1 MAQVDTLI
9 ELRGLAKSF
18 ERKGERIRPIHGLDL
33 TISKGEVLAVL
44 GQSGCGKTTLLRLLA
59 GLDTPDAGTI
69 GMKPGLQLGLMFQEP
84 RLLPWKSVREN
95 IELALIHEAD
105 TKAVADAV
113 DDVLRLTR
121 MSESADSYPS
131 DLSGGMAQRVALARA
146 LVTRPDVLLLDEP
159 FGALDALTRRLMQ
172 RELSGILQSAN
183 TAVFLVTHDVSEAL
197 MLADRIVLLEAG
209 KIQAAW
215 CVEQK
220 RPRCESAP
228 EIVSLSSAIYSR
240 ILGNAFS

>member
-9 ELRGLAKSF
+9 ELRGLVKSF

-69 GMKPGLQLGLMFQEP
+69 SMKPGLQLGLMFQEP

-95 IELALIHEAD
+95 IELALIHETD
-105 TKAVADAV
+105 TKAVAGAV

-172 RELSGILQSAN
+172 RELSGILQSAK
-183 TAVFLVTHDVSEAL
+183 TSVFLVTHDVSEAL

-209 KIQAAW
+209 KIQATW

>member
-9 ELRGLAKSF
+9 ELRGLVKSF

-33 TISKGEVLAVL
+33 MISKGEVLAVL

-113 DDVLRLTR
+113 ADVLRLTR

-215 CVEQK
+215 CVELK